1 MTADDAFRDVD
12 RGRGCRH
19 PAGVGTS
26 SAPWSARTS
35 ERSVGVRTVEITVT
49 AVDNLP
55 DRDVGLVV
63 SEAEISTVRISRERR
78 GNSVTPA
85 LMDELAV
92 RIGALDESDAVR
104 GVVLSGTERIFCS
117 GADLTELGEMWRSQG
132 TEAVVEY
139 LSERWMPSVQAALRA
154 VWYARLPIVAAVN
167 GAATAGGLDL
177 ALCCTYR
184 VAGTSARLGE
194 TYVRLG
200 LVPVAG
206 GSALLPWLGGMG
218 RAGYLL
224 LTGQLFPA
232 DQAVQW
238 GIVDEVVEDHAVVDT
253 ATQRVAEMCE
263 AEPATARE
271 LLRLVRSTDDARF
284 EHHLDH
290 ALKVNRELL
299 RRHEV
304 QAKLT
309 GTLRAY

>member
-1 MTADDAFRDVD
+1 MT
-12 RGRGCRH
+12 
-19 PAGVGTS
+19 
-26 SAPWSARTS
+26 
-35 ERSVGVRTVEITVT
+35 SVEEVPG
-49 AVDNLP
+49 
-55 DRDVGLVV
+55 RDVGLVV

-85 LMDELAV
+85 LMDELAARV
-92 RIGALDESDAVR
+92 GALDEDDAVR
-104 GVVLSGTERIFCS
+104 GMVLSGTDRIFCS
-117 GADLTELGEMWRSQG
+117 GADLTELSEMWRSEG

-184 VAGTSARLGE
+184 VAGASARLGE
-194 TYVRLG
+194 TYARLG

-206 GSALLPWLGGMG
+206 GSALLPWFAGLG

-224 LTGQLFPA
+224 LTGKLVPA
-232 DQAVQW
+232 DKALRW
-238 GIVDEVVEDHAVVDT
+238 GIVDEVVEDGAVVST
-253 ATQRVAEMCE
+253 ATQRLAEMCG

-271 LLRLVRSTDDARF
+271 LTRLVRSTEDARF

-290 ALKVNRELL
+290 ALQVNRELL
-299 RRHEV
+299 RSREV